1 VNILEWILIGL
12 ITSIILG
19 SQFIVDAM
27 LNSLIPIAFFA
38 EQYMTV
44 ASGGYTID
52 FAALYNLFFSFGV
65 SLIVLKFLKKGFD
78 IYVGWSDGDPDLDPL
93 SLVTN
98 FLRAL
103 VVALCFPILYDAL
116 IAVTTQLIDQTI
128 VIIDQLTNQQ
138 SAINTIIN
146 AINNSIFMA
155 LAGLILVIVYLI
167 LWLQFMMRGIEMM
180 VMRVGMPM
188 ACTGL
193 IDNDKGIFAPYMKK
207 FFMNAATVLIQIAL
221 VKLSLTVMIL
231 GNCFY
236 SLAIALVAMRT
247 PKFLQEFT
255 LNAGGTGGSVVNT
268 IYHTSRLYQMA
279 KGAMSK

>member
-1 VNILEWILIGL
+1 LEWILIGL
-12 ITSIILG
+12 IVSIIMG

-27 LNSLIPIAFFA
+27 LNSLIPMAFYA
-38 EQYMTV
+38 EAYMVT
-44 ASGGYTID
+44 AIGGGTID
-52 FAALYNLFFSFGV
+52 FSGLYNLFFGFGV

-78 IYVGWSDGDPDLDPL
+78 IYIGWNDGDPDLDPL
-93 SLVTN
+93 ALVTN
-98 FLRAL
+98 YLRAM

-116 IAVTTQLIDQTI
+116 ISVTTQLIDQTV
-128 VIIDQLTNQQ
+128 VIIDLLTNQQ
-138 SAINTIIN
+138 SVIDMIVNGIS
-146 AINNSIFMA
+146 NSIFMA

-167 LWLQFMMRGIEMM
+167 LWIQFMMRGIEMM
-180 VMRVGMPM
+180 VMRVGMPI

-231 GNCFY
+231 GNSFY
-236 SLAIALVAMRT
+236 ALAIVFVAMRT
-247 PKFLQEFT
+247 PKFLQEFM
-255 LNAGGTGGSVVNT
+255 LNAGGAGGSVVNT

-279 KGAMSK
+279 KGVVS

>member
-1 VNILEWILIGL
+1 M
-12 ITSIILG
+12 G

-27 LNSLIPIAFFA
+27 LNSLRPMAFYA
-38 EQYMTV
+38 EQYLNTSIV
-44 ASGGYTID
+44 GGTLD
-52 FAALYNLFFSFGV
+52 FTGLYSLFFGFGV

-78 IYVGWSDGDPDLDPL
+78 VYVGWSDGDPDLDPL
-93 SLVTN
+93 ALVIN
-98 FLRAL
+98 FLRAMA
-103 VVALCFPILYDAL
+103 VALCFPILYDAL
-116 IAVTTQLIDQTI
+116 ISVTTQLIDQTI

-138 SAINTIIN
+138 SVIDMIVN
-146 AINNSIFMA
+146 AISNNIFMA
-155 LAGLILVIVYLI
+155 LAGLILVIVYII

-180 VMRVGMPM
+180 VMRVGMPI

-236 SLAIALVAMRT
+236 ALAIVFVAMRT

-255 LNAGGTGGSVVNT
+255 LSASGAGGSVVNT

-279 KGAMSK
+279 KSAMTR

>member
-1 VNILEWILIGL
+1 MEWILIGL
-12 ITSIILG
+12 IIAIILG

-27 LNSLIPIAFFA
+27 LNSLIPMAFYA
-38 EQYMTV
+38 ENYMAT
-44 ASGGYTID
+44 SLGGHTID
-52 FAALYNLFFSFGV
+52 FSGLYNLFFGFGV

-78 IYVGWSDGDPDLDPL
+78 VYIGWSDGDPDLDPL

-98 FLRAL
+98 FLRAM

-116 IAVTTQLIDQTI
+116 ITVTSDMIDQTI
-128 VIIDQLTNQQ
+128 TVIGQLTNQQ
-138 SAINTIIN
+138 SIIDIIIN
-146 AINNSIFMA
+146 VISNSIFMA

-167 LWLQFMMRGIEMM
+167 LWVQFMMRGIEMM
-180 VMRVGMPM
+180 VMRVGMPI

-193 IDNDKGIFAPYMKK
+193 IDADKGIFAPYMKK
-207 FFMNAATVLIQIAL
+207 FFMNAATVLIQITL
-221 VKLSLTVMIL
+221 VKLSLTVMIM

-236 SLAIALVAMRT
+236 ALAVVFVAMRT
-247 PKFLQEFT
+247 PKFLQEFI

-279 KGAMSK
+279 KSAMK

>member
-1 VNILEWILIGL
+1 MEWILIGL
-12 ITSIILG
+12 IVAIIMG

-27 LNSLIPIAFFA
+27 LNSLIPMAFYA
-38 EQYMTV
+38 ERYMTT
-44 ASGGYTID
+44 AIGGRTID
-52 FAALYNLFFSFGV
+52 FTGLYNLFFGFGV

-93 SLVTN
+93 NLVTN
-98 FLRAL
+98 FLRAMA
-103 VVALCFPILYDAL
+103 VALCFPILYDAL
-116 IAVTTQLIDQTI
+116 ISATTQLIDQTI

-138 SAINTIIN
+138 SVIDIIVN
-146 AINNSIFMA
+146 AISNSIFMA

-167 LWLQFMMRGIEMM
+167 LWVQFMMRGIEMM
-180 VMRVGMPM
+180 VMRVGLPI

-193 IDNDKGIFAPYMKK
+193 IDNDKGVFAPYMKK

-236 SLAIALVAMRT
+236 ALAIVFVAMRT

-255 LNAGGTGGSVVNT
+255 LSAGGAGGSVVNT